1 ACENRIEDDPKLRRD
16 WILLDLALAVV
27 RGMLK
32 DGVVFHGFN
41 SLNDREFSQWLLDHG
56 AAQESVDS
64 ALVRVLYCLAF
75 AFPDGD
81 PNVRAMAAGTGL
93 HAVLR
98 LLFGYGGA
106 IMWKMQ
112 AGMGDTIFTPLYN
125 VLKSRDVTFKLF

>member
-1 ACENRIEDDPKLRRD
+1 
-16 WILLDLALAVV
+16 
-27 RGMLK
+27 
-32 DGVVFHGFN
+32 
-41 SLNDREFSQWLLDHG
+41 
-56 AAQESVDS
+56 
-64 ALVRVLYCLAF
+64 
-75 AFPDGD
+75 D

-125 VLKSRDVTFKLF
+125 VLKSRDVTFKFFHRVTGLHPSADGRSIERITLAPQATVRNEPYDPLVTVKGLGCWPSQPLYDQLKEGEELQARGINLESAW